1 MDLFMASTQEAIWPE
16 TGLCIEWRIGPRRE
30 HWGGGVWE
38 QRFWYW
44 GTLKV
49 TGGSEGP
56 ARSPALNE
64 LLRLLAWVVAWRE
77 GKSGTGA
84 PRSPI
89 PSVVSPGHL
98 WRAS

>member
-1 MDLFMASTQEAIWPE
+1 M
-16 TGLCIEWRIGPRRE
+16 GLRLLAWWALEDA
-30 HWGGGVWE
+30 
-38 QRFWYW
+38 
-44 GTLKV
+44 
-49 TGGSEGP
+49 GGSEGP

-89 PSVVSPGHL
+89 PSVASTGHL
-98 WRAS
+98 GRAS